1 MIKTVDRAGG
11 ATFQFPCRSIRH
23 FTLKMRYAK
32 AQTEIRFPR
41 LGSTL
46 RSLRIPLHPVSTH
59 ETFSLLP
66 LFPFILSSIAT
77 REREEDHH
85 LSPRRLSALRS
96 PQIVVHPKRS
106 LE

>member
-11 ATFQFPCRSIRH
+11 AAFQFPCRSMRH

-77 REREEDHH
+77 RERGG
-85 LSPRRLSALRS
+85 SPSITETPLRS
-96 PQIVVHPKRS
+96 SPIVVHPKRS